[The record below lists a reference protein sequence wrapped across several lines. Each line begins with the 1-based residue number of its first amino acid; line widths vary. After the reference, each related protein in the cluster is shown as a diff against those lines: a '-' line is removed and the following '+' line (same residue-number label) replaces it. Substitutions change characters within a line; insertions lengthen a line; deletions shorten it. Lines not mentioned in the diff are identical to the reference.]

1 MKKVKIKKNKKV
13 KIKIDGITIFDKKVS
28 KNMIVE
34 CPDDGDVTEN

>member
-13 KIKIDGITIFDKKVS
+13 KIKIDGNVIFDKEVS